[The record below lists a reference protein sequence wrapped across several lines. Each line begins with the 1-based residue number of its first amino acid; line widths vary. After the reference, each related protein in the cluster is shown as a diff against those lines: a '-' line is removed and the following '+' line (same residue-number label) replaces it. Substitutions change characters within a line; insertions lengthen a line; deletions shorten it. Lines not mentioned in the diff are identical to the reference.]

1 MKKLISAALIIL
13 TLFLV
18 SCKEEGLK
26 ESDYSIADKKASL
39 SALEVLSETII
50 YEKDGENALDGDYF
64 EYYFGDASLLE
75 GVSDYI
81 YYTSAT
87 TSVCEV
93 GIFKVKDD
101 DTKTALETAFTTR
114 KENLVST
121 YENYSKAD
129 VQIAENMKNGSF
141 DDVVWFVM
149 TTDNASVTEIIE

>member
-1 MKKLISAALIIL
+1 MKKLISVALVIL
-13 TLFLV
+13 TLFAV

-26 ESDYSIADKKASL
+26 VSDYSVADKKAEL
-39 SALEVLSETII
+39 SALELLAETII
-50 YEKDGENALDGDYF
+50 YEKDGENVLNSDYF
-64 EYYFGDASLLE
+64 EYYFGDSALLE
-75 GVSDYI
+75 GISDYI

-93 GIFKVKDD
+93 GIFKVKDGE
-101 DTKTALETAFTTR
+101 TKTALENAFTTR
-114 KENLVST
+114 KENLIST

-149 TTDNASVTEIIE
+149 TTDNASVTEVIE